1 MIAQKFDER
10 TFGIFVIMK
19 IRITLIFATKAEN
32 SSSYEFEEI
41 MQKIPQPY
49 NIQKGWL
56 RNET

>member
-10 TFGIFVIMK
+10 AFGTFVVMK
-19 IRITLIFATKAEN
+19 IRSTLIFAAKAEN

-49 NIQKGWL
+49 NIQKG
-56 RNET
+56 